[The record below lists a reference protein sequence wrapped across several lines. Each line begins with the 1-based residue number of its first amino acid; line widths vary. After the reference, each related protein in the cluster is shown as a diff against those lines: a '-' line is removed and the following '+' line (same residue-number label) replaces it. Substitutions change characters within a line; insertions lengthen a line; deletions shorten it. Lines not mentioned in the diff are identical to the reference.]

1 MPFPGA
7 SPIGSPSGDP
17 LGQPPPSPTGMDPAG
32 GGDTPFSARGLAGGP
47 ANAIPANMLPP
58 EVITGLT
65 AAFQQVTA
73 VLDSAAQVTP
83 DKGAQLSLIKDL
95 IQQYLADL
103 MSAGAGAMSPT
114 ASGAAFPGGGMAK
127 GISGAGAF

>member
-1 MPFPGA
+1 
-7 SPIGSPSGDP
+7 
-17 LGQPPPSPTGMDPAG
+17 MDPAG
-32 GGDTPFSARGLAGGP
+32 GGSTPFSARGLAGGP
-47 ANAIPANMLPP
+47 ANTVPANQLPP

-65 AAFQQVTA
+65 SAFQQVTA

-83 DKGAQLSLIKDL
+83 DKGAQLALIKDL

-103 MSAGAGAMSPT
+103 MSAGAGALSPT
-114 ASGAAFPGGGMAK
+114 ASGPAFPGGGMSK

>member
-1 MPFPGA
+1 
-7 SPIGSPSGDP
+7 
-17 LGQPPPSPTGMDPAG
+17 MDLAG
-32 GGDTPFSARGLAGGP
+32 GGATPFSARGLVGDTGGGP
-47 ANAIPANMLPP
+47 NSIPANMLPP

-65 AAFQQVTA
+65 SAFQQVTS
-73 VLDSAAQVTP
+73 VLDAAAQVTP

-103 MSAGAGAMSPT
+103 MSAGAGPSSST
-114 ASGAAFPGGGMAK
+114 ATGAAFPGGGMAR